1 MTHKELLTNLVAEGV
16 EFVVIGGTALRLYNS
31 PRVTHDIDLAIR
43 ALDVDHVVDV
53 MYRLGYCL
61 VTSVTETHAAVC
73 SSAAAARAWIER
85 ESPGSASFVMV
96 AGEVAS
102 EVPLDHIDV
111 ASQVDFL
118 FELTIPAMH
127 LRKNARRIELP
138 DLSFLVASVDDL
150 IRLKEA
156 RSDRSAADEDDLRF
170 LRALKGE

>member
-1 MTHKELLTNLVAEGV
+1 MTHKELLTNLVAEGI

-31 PRVTHDIDLAIR
+31 PRVTHDIDLAVR
-43 ALDVDHVVDV
+43 SLDVDRVVDV
-53 MYRLGYCL
+53 MYQLGYRL
-61 VTSVTETHAAVC
+61 ITAVADASVSVC
-73 SSAAAARAWIER
+73 STPADARNWIER
-85 ESPGSASFVMV
+85 ERPGSVSFIAF
-96 AGEVAS
+96 AGETTS
-102 EVPLDHIDV
+102 EIPIDDIDV

-118 FELTIPAMH
+118 FELTIPTMN